1 MSGHYCAEH
10 KVVFFK
16 RGAMRGYAHPI
27 EGTDPTKWC
36 NEPESGGGPIP
47 EGVTPKPQSGEQSF
61 TGEERGMWYKE
72 IGKNYRAD
80 KLKGAMGLA
89 LMTAY
94 WVRMFT
100 VIGIEKPE

>member
-16 RGAMRGYAHPI
+16 KGAMRGYAHPI
-27 EGTDPTKWC
+27 EGTEPVKWC
-36 NEPESGGGPIP
+36 NEPEGGGEPIP
-47 EGVTPKPQSGEQSF
+47 AEEPSGLQPKFVPSGE
-61 TGEERGMWYKE
+61 ELGMWYKE
-72 IGKNYRAD
+72 IGLNYRAD

-100 VIGIEKPE
+100 AIGIEKPE